1 MNTSTRGIRVRKTR
15 LWGAACAA
23 VLLAAG
29 LGTAASAATSS
40 HVRSS
45 VIPKC
50 TASDLGVWVAADQSN
65 GTAGSI
71 YYPLEFTNLSKG
83 TCYLYGHAGVS
94 AVTATGHQL
103 GQSATWS
110 AGPSSVVNLAPGATA
125 HAMLQY
131 VVVQVSPSCHPV
143 NATELSVIPPDQ
155 TSSTHAFWDASSCTT
170 GPVYLGVGV
179 IKPGVGTRSS
189 T

>member
-1 MNTSTRGIRVRKTR
+1 MIMFGGTSMRRTR

-23 VLLAAG
+23 VLMAAG
-29 LGTAASAATSS
+29 LGTAASAATSA
-40 HVRSS
+40 HATSS

-71 YYPLEFTNLSKG
+71 YYPMEFTNLSSG

-94 AVTATGHQL
+94 AVSASGHQL
-103 GQSATWS
+103 GQSAQWG
-110 AGPSSVVNLAPGATA
+110 AGTASVVNLAPGATA

-131 VVVQVSPSCHPV
+131 VDVQVSPGCHPV
-143 NATELSVIPPDQ
+143 NAAELKIYPPAQ
-155 TSSTHAFWDASSCTT
+155 TSSTHAFWDLASCTT
-170 GPVYLGVGV
+170 GPVYMNVGV
-179 IKPGVGTRSS
+179 IKAGVGTRTS

>member
-1 MNTSTRGIRVRKTR
+1 MFGGTSMRRTR

-23 VLLAAG
+23 ALMAAG
-29 LGTAASAATSS
+29 IGTAASATTPAHAT
-40 HVRSS
+40 SS

-50 TASDLGVWVAADQSN
+50 TASDLGVWVAADQTN

-71 YYPLEFTNLSKG
+71 YYPMEFTNLSSG

-94 AVTATGHQL
+94 AVTASGHQL
-103 GQSATWS
+103 GQPARWTSGA
-110 AGPSSVVNLAPGATA
+110 ASVVNLAPGATA

-131 VVVQVSPSCHPV
+131 LVVEVFPGCHPV
-143 NATELSVIPPDQ
+143 NAAELKIYPPDQ
-155 TSSTHAFWDASSCTT
+155 TSSAHAFWDLASCTT
-170 GPVYLGVGV
+170 GGVYMNVGV
-179 IKPGVGTRSS
+179 IQPGVGTRNS